1 MPAMDKATGRVAAL
15 VVLMVIAAAALRGY
29 LPGHEPAPRDQTM
42 GSPAAFVAV
51 VALLTVSIA
60 IVALA
65 VVVRLRDR
73 RSGPAS
79 AGHVSTAFRGSGPRP
94 TWRTWLIGLGVLVAW
109 LLIVALLAR
118 LGGQHDIGQLPTEPE
133 SSTPAPGNGTD
144 PPSQPAPD
152 PPPPGTGPDVFG
164 YLAATTVALLL
175 LLAAGTVIAS
185 HRQRR
190 GAYAYSTD
198 DSYDHATPA
207 AGPESL
213 ARAAEVGLAE
223 IGDLSREPR
232 EAIIACYAAME
243 RELAH
248 VPGAVPQDF
257 DTPSEVLARAVEHHA
272 MRADNAT
279 QLVELFAEARFSPHV
294 MTERHRE
301 AAIRVLRLVLTE
313 LAPRGVA

>member
-1 MPAMDKATGRVAAL
+1 VVTLLAL
-15 VVLMVIAAAALRGY
+15 
-29 LPGHEPAPRDQTM
+29 
-42 GSPAAFVAV
+42 
-51 VALLTVSIA
+51 SIT

-65 VVVRLRDR
+65 IIVRLRDR
-73 RSGPAS
+73 RSVPAS
-79 AGHVSTAFRGSGPRP
+79 AGHISTAFRGSRGRP
-94 TWRTWLIGLGVLVAW
+94 TWRTWLIGIGVLVAW
-109 LLIVALLAR
+109 LLMVSLLAR
-118 LGGQHDIGQLPTEPE
+118 LGGQHDIGQPPAGPE

-144 PPSQPAPD
+144 PPSQPPPD
-152 PPPPGTGPDVFG
+152 PRPPETGPDVFG
-164 YLAATTVALLL
+164 YLATTTVALLV
-175 LLAAGTVIAS
+175 LLAAGTVVAS

-190 GAYAYSTD
+190 GAYAYSTED
-198 DSYDHATPA
+198 RYEHAPPM

-272 MRADNAT
+272 MRAENAT

-301 AAIRVLRLVLTE
+301 AAVRVLRLVLTE